1 MSLKSLFS
9 AKDMTLGRPW
19 KRILEFAIPM
29 LIGNFAQQLY
39 NTADSIIVGKF
50 VGDNALAAVGSAMPI
65 LNLLL
70 ALFVG
75 IATGAGIV
83 VSQSFGARDRDGLSK
98 AIGNCIALSG
108 IATVVIMIVGPLV
121 TMPLLTLLGT
131 PDSIIGWCAQYLNIY
146 FIGIVGF
153 FFYNMLSGILRG
165 LGDSVSALGFL
176 LLAAALNVV
185 LDLWF
190 VRSMGVAGVALATVV
205 SQGISAIFCYIK
217 LARMGDIFD
226 MNLKTM
232 KLIPSMAMR
241 ILRIGVPSG
250 VTQAIMAT
258 AGMVVL
264 NLTNAMGETV
274 IACNVIV
281 MRVDGFA
288 MLPNMTFGQAMS
300 VYTGQN
306 VGAQKFDRVHKGVKQ
321 GGLIAASFSTLIT
334 LVLLFLSPILFGF
347 FTDTPELIDL
357 ATRMIRLMAVGYI
370 CISVTQVLGGVMRGA
385 GDTVSPM
392 WISIISTIIIRI
404 PVAYLLA
411 YLTRSAEYPH
421 GTGLS
426 RCRVECHKDNAQS
439 CIFGSRG
446 ELDGRNAILSADRGE
461 VKFAVDKVESTSR
474 IGQNVVRFR
483 IYGIDRNLL
492 ILSIHLVASS
502 AVAKDLGVTDTDI
515 IFLATNGVIALDF
528 LIAALDSERHFVV
541 LHRAHLLRQ
550 AADQCLRIAI
560 LCPRICDA

>member
-9 AKDMTLGRPW
+9 AKDMTQGRPW
-19 KRILEFAIPM
+19 KRIMEFAIPM

-75 IATGAGIV
+75 ISTGAGIV
-83 VSQSFGARDRDGLSK
+83 VSQSFGAKDREGLSK
-98 AIGNCIALSG
+98 TIGNCITLSFL
-108 IATVVIMIVGPLV
+108 ASLLIMVVGPLV
-121 TMPLLTLLGT
+121 TMPLLEMLGT
-131 PDSIIGWCAQYLNIY
+131 PDSIIGWCAQYLRIY
-146 FIGIVGF
+146 FLGIVGF
-153 FFYNMLSGILRG
+153 FFYNMLSGVLRG

-190 VRSMGVAGVALATVV
+190 VRSMGVAGVALATVI
-205 SQGISAIFCYIK
+205 SQGVSAVFCYWK
-217 LARMGDIFD
+217 LDRMGNIFD
-226 MNLKTM
+226 MGLRQM
-232 KLIPSMAMR
+232 KLIPAVAGR
-241 ILRIGVPSG
+241 ILRIGIPSG

-264 NLTNAMGETV
+264 NLTNAMGEVV

-288 MLPNMTFGQAMS
+288 MLPNFTFGQAMS

-306 VGAQKFDRVHKGVKQ
+306 VGAQKFDRVHMGVKQ
-321 GGLIAASFSTLIT
+321 GSLIAVAFSTAIT

-347 FTDTPELIDL
+347 FTDTPALIDL

-370 CISVTQVLGGVMRGA
+370 CIAITQVLGGVMRGA

-392 WISIISTIIIRI
+392 WISIISTIIVRI
-404 PVAYLLA
+404 PVAYLIA
-411 YLTRSAEYPH
+411 HLTRSAEYPH
-421 GTGLS
+421 GKPIAL
-426 RCRVECHKDNAQS
+426 
-439 CIFGSRG
+439 FGSLMFSWVMG
-446 ELDGRNAILSADRGE
+446 MVISVIVFSMG
-461 VKFAVDKVESTSR
+461 KWK
-474 IGQNVVRFR
+474 
-483 IYGIDRNLL
+483 
-492 ILSIHLVASS
+492 
-502 AVAKDLGVTDTDI
+502 KKM
-515 IFLATNGVIALDF
+515 LAGT
-528 LIAALDSERHFVV
+528 EEM
-541 LHRAHLLRQ
+541 
-550 AADQCLRIAI
+550 
-560 LCPRICDA
+560 

>member
-19 KRILEFAIPM
+19 KRIMEFAVPM

-75 IATGAGIV
+75 VATGAGIV
-83 VSQSFGARDRDGLSK
+83 VSQSFGAKDRDGLSK
-98 AIGNCIALSG
+98 AVGNCIALSFL
-108 IATVVIMIVGPLV
+108 ATLVIMVVGPLV
-121 TMPLLTLLGT
+121 TMPLLELLGT
-131 PDSIIGWCAQYLNIY
+131 PDSIIDWCAQYLRIY
-146 FIGIVGF
+146 FLGIVGF
-153 FFYNMLSGILRG
+153 FFYNMLSGVLRG

-190 VRSMGVAGVALATVV
+190 VRSMGVAGVALATVI
-205 SQGISAIFCYIK
+205 SQGISAVFCYWK

-226 MNLKTM
+226 LGLKQM
-232 KLIPSMAMR
+232 KLIPAVAGR

-306 VGAQKFDRVHKGVKQ
+306 VGARKFDRVHQGVKQ
-321 GGLIAASFSTLIT
+321 GGFIAAAFSTAIT

-347 FTDTPELIDL
+347 FTQTPELIDL

-370 CISVTQVLGGVMRGA
+370 CVSVTQVLGGVMRGA
-385 GDTVSPM
+385 GDTVTPM
-392 WISIISTIIIRI
+392 WISILSNIAIRI
-404 PVAYLLA
+404 PVAYLVA
-411 YLTRSAEYPH
+411 DLTRNAEFPH
-421 GTGLS
+421 GQPVAL
-426 RCRVECHKDNAQS
+426 
-439 CIFGSRG
+439 FGSLMFSWVMG
-446 ELDGRNAILSADRGE
+446 MVMSVVVFAIGKWKKKMYAGRE
-461 VKFAVDKVESTSR
+461 
-474 IGQNVVRFR
+474 
-483 IYGIDRNLL
+483 
-492 ILSIHLVASS
+492 
-502 AVAKDLGVTDTDI
+502 DL
-515 IFLATNGVIALDF
+515 
-528 LIAALDSERHFVV
+528 
-541 LHRAHLLRQ
+541 
-550 AADQCLRIAI
+550 
-560 LCPRICDA
+560 